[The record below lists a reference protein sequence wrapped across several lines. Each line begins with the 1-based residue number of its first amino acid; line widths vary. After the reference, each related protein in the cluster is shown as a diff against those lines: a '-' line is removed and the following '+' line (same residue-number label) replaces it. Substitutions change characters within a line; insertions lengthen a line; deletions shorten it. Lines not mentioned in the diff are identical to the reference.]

1 MATAIEQNIFPQ
13 YCISTRVPGM
23 TCPALRRGLE
33 CTWAHRRDEINPNVC
48 RRDGKCRARERCF
61 PFTCTYIHKGET
73 KDEYSHRLDFDPD
86 DKKYNDLQMYEV
98 KQHIDD
104 CDNIIEELNEKLI
117 NSNHSNSTETDR
129 AYWKRTKASIHHL
142 KIKRQFLS
150 PLLEKKIVEL
160 DEWAKKEAY
169 EDRRDKYRDQYLE
182 SLGDDDDRDW

>member
-1 MATAIEQNIFPQ
+1 
-13 YCISTRVPGM
+13 
-23 TCPALRRGLE
+23 
-33 CTWAHRRDEINPNVC
+33 
-48 RRDGKCRARERCF
+48 
-61 PFTCTYIHKGET
+61 
-73 KDEYSHRLDFDPD
+73 
-86 DKKYNDLQMYEV
+86 MYEV

>member
-1 MATAIEQNIFPQ
+1 
-13 YCISTRVPGM
+13 
-23 TCPALRRGLE
+23 
-33 CTWAHRRDEINPNVC
+33 
-48 RRDGKCRARERCF
+48 
-61 PFTCTYIHKGET
+61 
-73 KDEYSHRLDFDPD
+73 
-86 DKKYNDLQMYEV
+86 MYEV

-117 NSNHSNSTETDR
+117 NSNHSNSAETDRAYWKRSNHSNCTETDR

>member
-1 MATAIEQNIFPQ
+1 
-13 YCISTRVPGM
+13 
-23 TCPALRRGLE
+23 
-33 CTWAHRRDEINPNVC
+33 
-48 RRDGKCRARERCF
+48 
-61 PFTCTYIHKGET
+61 
-73 KDEYSHRLDFDPD
+73 
-86 DKKYNDLQMYEV
+86 MYEV

-117 NSNHSNSTETDR
+117 NSNHSNS
-129 AYWKRTKASIHHL
+129 YWKRTKASIHHL
-142 KIKRQFLS
+142 KIKRRFLS

>member
-1 MATAIEQNIFPQ
+1 MATVIEQNIFPQ

-73 KDEYSHRLDFDPD
+73 KDEYSHRLDFDPN

-117 NSNHSNSTETDR
+117 NSNHSNS
-129 AYWKRTKASIHHL
+129 YWKRTKASIHHL
-142 KIKRQFLS
+142 KIKRRFLS